1 MRADWRACFCPAIA
15 VSAWGSLYVV
25 SKPVLGVIPPFTL
38 VLLRYLL
45 ALTVL
50 LPLAIRIC
58 RRDGIRIARADR
70 SNFLFIGIAGYGIAT
85 GAQFAG
91 ICLSSASVASLINSM
106 NPVTIAI
113 FAALLLGERLTRT
126 RLAALAAVIAGAF
139 VILGDQLASGQAA
152 GIAVSLPAVCLWS
165 LMSVRVRALSG
176 KNPPLVITA
185 AALLIAGICL
195 IPVSAIELS
204 YGFGN
209 LSSWSWKLALPVLY
223 MGLVCTALS
232 QLLWNLGLCYLEA
245 SRCGLFYPL
254 QPVISTILGV
264 LILHEQISIRFLFGG
279 ALIIGGILC
288 NIFSDKHTK
297 TSRRNFL

>member
-1 MRADWRACFCPAIA
+1 M
-15 VSAWGSLYVV
+15 
-25 SKPVLGVIPPFTL
+25 
-38 VLLRYLL
+38 
-45 ALTVL
+45 
-50 LPLAIRIC
+50 
-58 RRDGIRIARADR
+58 
-70 SNFLFIGIAGYGIAT
+70 
-85 GAQFAG
+85 
-91 ICLSSASVASLINSM
+91 
-106 NPVTIAI
+106 
-113 FAALLLGERLTRT
+113 LLGERLTRT
-126 RLAALAAVIAGAF
+126 RLVALAAVIAGAF

-152 GIAVSLPAVCLWS
+152 GIAVSLLSVCLWS
-165 LMSVRVRALSG
+165 LMSVRVRELSS
-176 KNPPLVITA
+176 KYPPLVITT

-195 IPVSAIELS
+195 LPVSAIELS
-204 YGFGN
+204 CGFGN

-297 TSRRNFL
+297 TPRRNFS

>member
-1 MRADWRACFCPAIA
+1 M
-15 VSAWGSLYVV
+15 
-25 SKPVLGVIPPFTL
+25 
-38 VLLRYLL
+38 
-45 ALTVL
+45 
-50 LPLAIRIC
+50 
-58 RRDGIRIARADR
+58 
-70 SNFLFIGIAGYGIAT
+70 
-85 GAQFAG
+85 
-91 ICLSSASVASLINSM
+91 
-106 NPVTIAI
+106 
-113 FAALLLGERLTRT
+113 
-126 RLAALAAVIAGAF
+126 IAGAF

-176 KNPPLVITA
+176 KYPPLVITA

-264 LILHEQISIRFLFGG
+264 LILHEQISIRFFFGG